1 MLFGVIRRNIEKMNK
16 EILQIKLGLN
26 PYHEKYMSKLKA
38 LPKEIKEAF
47 KAQWELTKDY
57 ALDKRTNIKWYK
69 AIDTKQY
76 TYKEVMEKYGNSLPT
91 KEEYEEA
98 EKHGIRFVL
107 EDFEDKWYWS
117 SSVSSNNRVNSWNF
131 FGTNGNVFNVSRNN
145 NYWARCVSRPS
156 VTQKDCR

>member
-1 MLFGVIRRNIEKMNK
+1 MNK

-107 EDFEDKWYWS
+107 EDFEDRGYWS
-117 SSVSSNNRVNSWNF
+117 SSVYSFNCYDSWVF
-131 FGTNGNVFNVSRNN
+131 YGTNGYVNFYNRNN
-145 NYWARCVSRPS
+145 SFWARCISRPN
-156 VTQKDCR
+156 VLEKDSH